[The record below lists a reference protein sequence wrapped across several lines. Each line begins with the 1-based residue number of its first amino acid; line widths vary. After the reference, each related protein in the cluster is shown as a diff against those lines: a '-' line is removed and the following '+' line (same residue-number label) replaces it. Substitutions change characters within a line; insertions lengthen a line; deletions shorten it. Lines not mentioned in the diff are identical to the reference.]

1 MPEAVTNFVENVLWK
16 GVINIAKETIAK
28 SIKKYFQKM
37 GGKIISNDEPKE
49 NQNNRIKLDKETLL
63 KNTLKSNTS
72 SNITNQEIE
81 NFWKIFNAVINQIQ
95 KERKL
100 NS

>member
-1 MPEAVTNFVENVLWK
+1 
-16 GVINIAKETIAK
+16 
-28 SIKKYFQKM
+28 M
-37 GGKIISNDEPKE
+37 GGKRISNDEPKE

-81 NFWKIFNAVINQIQ
+81 NF
-95 KERKL
+95 
-100 NS
+100 